1 MTVSFTAFEIFEIAE
16 QIERNGAKFYR
27 DAAIISAD
35 KSMQQFFTRLAAME
49 ANHEKIFA
57 DMRQSLQDET
67 DDTKVF
73 DPNNEMVYYLKA
85 MAKSTGWEGKAAPQ
99 VEFSGSE
106 TPVQIIKTAIQAEK
120 ASIDYYL
127 GLKEFVSSQTG
138 KNKVDGIIKEEM
150 GHVVT
155 LQKNLEQLGS

>member
-1 MTVSFTAFEIFEIAE
+1 MTVNFTAFEIFEIAE
-16 QIERNGAKFYR
+16 QIERNAAKFYR
-27 DAAIISAD
+27 GAATISAD
-35 KSMQQFFTRLAAME
+35 KSMQRFFTQLAEME
-49 ANHEKIFA
+49 NKHEKIFA

-85 MAKSTGWEGKAAPQ
+85 MAKSAGWEGKAVPHA
-99 VEFSGSE
+99 EFSGSE
-106 TPVQIIKTAIQAEK
+106 TPVTIIKRAIEAEK

-127 GLKEFVSSQTG
+127 GLKEFVSSSDG
-138 KNKVDGIIKEEM
+138 KRKVDGIIKEEM

-155 LQKNLEQLGS
+155 LQKHLEQLGR

>member
-1 MTVSFTAFEIFEIAE
+1 MTVNFTAFEIFEIAE
-16 QIERNGAKFYR
+16 QIERNAAKFYR
-27 DAAIISAD
+27 GAATITAD
-35 KSMQQFFTRLAAME
+35 KSMQRFFTQLAEME
-49 ANHEKIFA
+49 DNHEKIFA
-57 DMRQSLQDET
+57 DMRNSLQDET

-85 MAKSTGWEGKAAPQ
+85 MAKSAGWEGKAAPQ
-99 VEFSGSE
+99 VEFSGFE
-106 TPVQIIKTAIQAEK
+106 TPGQIIKTAIQAEK

-127 GLKEFVSSQTG
+127 GLKEFVSSPDG
-138 KNKVDGIIKEEM
+138 RKKVDEIIKEEM

>member
-1 MTVSFTAFEIFEIAE
+1 MTVNFTAFEIFEIAE

-27 DAAIISAD
+27 GAATISAD
-35 KSMQQFFTRLAAME
+35 KSMQQFFTRLAEME
-49 ANHEKIFA
+49 DKHEKIFA
-57 DMRQSLQDET
+57 DMRNSLQDET

-85 MAKSTGWEGKAAPQ
+85 IAKSAGWEGKAASR
-99 VEFSGSE
+99 VEFTGSE
-106 TPVQIIKTAIQAEK
+106 TPIQIIKTAIQAEK

>member
-1 MTVSFTAFEIFEIAE
+1 MTVNFTAFEIFEIAE
-16 QIERNGAKFYR
+16 QIERNAAKFYR
-27 DAAIISAD
+27 GAATVSAD
-35 KSMQQFFTRLAAME
+35 KSMQRFFIQLAEME
-49 ANHEKIFA
+49 NKHEKIFA
-57 DMRQSLQDET
+57 DMRNSLQDET

-85 MAKSTGWEGKAAPQ
+85 MAKSAGWEGKATPQ

-155 LQKNLEQLGS
+155 LQKHLEQLSI

>member
-1 MTVSFTAFEIFEIAE
+1 MTVNFTAFEIFEIAE

-27 DAAIISAD
+27 DAATISAD
-35 KSMQQFFTRLAAME
+35 KSIQRFFLQLAAME
-49 ANHEKIFA
+49 DNHEKIFA
-57 DMRQSLQDET
+57 QMRQNLQDET

-85 MAKSTGWEGKAAPQ
+85 MAKSAGWEGKAASR
-99 VEFSGSE
+99 VEFTGSE

-155 LQKNLEQLGS
+155 LQKHLEQLGS

>member
-1 MTVSFTAFEIFEIAE
+1 MTVNFTAFEIFEIAE

-27 DAAIISAD
+27 DAATVSAD
-35 KSMQQFFTRLAAME
+35 KSMQRFFSQLAEME
-49 ANHEKIFA
+49 NKHEKIFA
-57 DMRQSLQDET
+57 DMRSSLQDQN
-67 DDTKVF
+67 DDTNIF

-85 MAKSTGWEGKAAPQ
+85 MAKSAGWEGKAAPH
-99 VEFSGSE
+99 VEFTGSE
-106 TPVQIIKTAIQAEK
+106 TPTQIIKTAIQAEK

-127 GLKEFVSSQTG
+127 GLKEFVPSPTG

-155 LQKNLEQLGS
+155 LQKHLEQLGG